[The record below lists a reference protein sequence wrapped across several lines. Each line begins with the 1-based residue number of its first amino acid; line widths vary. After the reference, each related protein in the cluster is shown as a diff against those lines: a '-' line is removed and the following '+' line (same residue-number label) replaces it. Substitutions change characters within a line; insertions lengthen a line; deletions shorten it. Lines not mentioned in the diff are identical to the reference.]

1 MPYNV
6 SNAAQLRGNQSPRD
20 SAVSDSETY
29 PQLEL
34 VRVACCQLLQV
45 LGSPYNVSNA
55 APLVELQV
63 TRNPSISETCPQ
75 LEFVWV
81 AFHLLQEIYSSLLGE
96 AIQLG
101 EHQVHRDLEISDM
114 FPLVMERVT
123 SRRPNLLTLA
133 RQVALAARHLE
144 FVLAA
149 CYQLLQAY
157 GILPGEYNATQL
169 GEHQVQADNGSQ
181 IQPPVLETTQPTD
194 AQEAAGGVTSGK
206 LHCFYEGCEVTF
218 GRPQE
223 RKRHVIGAHL
233 PRRRC
238 ALCLHEW
245 YRPDKIKSHLMETH
259 QDELPQEVLNG
270 IHAKCGQD
278 LVAFLE
284 HRSVVL

>member
-1 MPYNV
+1 
-6 SNAAQLRGNQSPRD
+6 
-20 SAVSDSETY
+20 
-29 PQLEL
+29 
-34 VRVACCQLLQV
+34 
-45 LGSPYNVSNA
+45 
-55 APLVELQV
+55 
-63 TRNPSISETCPQ
+63 
-75 LEFVWV
+75 
-81 AFHLLQEIYSSLLGE
+81 
-96 AIQLG
+96 
-101 EHQVHRDLEISDM
+101 M
-114 FPLVMERVT
+114 FPL
-123 SRRPNLLTLA
+123 
-133 RQVALAARHLE
+133 VALAARHLE
-144 FVLAA
+144 FVLVA

-218 GRPQE
+218 GRSQE
-223 RKRHVIGAHL
+223 RKRHVIGVHL

-245 YRPDKIKSHLMETH
+245 CRPDKIKSHLMETH
-259 QDELPQEVLNG
+259 QDELPQEILNE